1 MEKPLVIKVKP
12 ASIPNGTPGKWED
25 LSGNIEKFTAD
36 IETPAI
42 DENSDISAQVSGIPT
57 AYARANLFKSALL
70 SYGKSKESVDLN
82 LNAFYK
88 MLSSEWRG
96 FIACIALD
104 YSRMK
109 TERVDLVYSDGKDI
123 KETSNI
129 YEPKGTFGNMLFHR
143 KPLWCL
149 KDEDTDE
156 AHRGI
161 PFIDIIKYDGK
172 VVGAT
177 SPESLLFTS
186 CAYKIENTENRAW
199 VDYKTGKFKDP
210 LESSDLDLTQ
220 TLHLC
225 LR

>member
-123 KETSNI
+123 KDTSNI

-156 AHRGI
+156 THRGI

-199 VDYKTGKFKDP
+199 VDYKTGKFK
-210 LESSDLDLTQ
+210 EIGRA
-220 TLHLC
+220 HV
-225 LR
+225 

>member
-25 LSGNIEKFTAD
+25 LSGNIEQFTAD

-57 AYARANLFKSALL
+57 AYARANLFKSALQ
-70 SYGKSKESVDLN
+70 SYGKSKDSVDLN
-82 LNAFYK
+82 LNTFYK

-186 CAYKIENTENRAW
+186 CAYKIEIQ
-199 VDYKTGKFKDP
+199 KTVPG
-210 LESSDLDLTQ
+210 
-220 TLHLC
+220 
-225 LR
+225 